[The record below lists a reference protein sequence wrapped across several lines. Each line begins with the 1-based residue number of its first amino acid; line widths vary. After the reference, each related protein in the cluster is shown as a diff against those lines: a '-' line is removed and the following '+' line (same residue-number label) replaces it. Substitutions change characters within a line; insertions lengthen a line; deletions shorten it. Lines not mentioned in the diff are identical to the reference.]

1 MIVLEA
7 RAGLG
12 NRMYSIASAY
22 YLAKNADQK
31 LVVLWDVDKS
41 LGARADILFP
51 FQRNFDSVY
60 DRVLL
65 KTRADQTSE
74 KRKDQEILQVRC
86 LHRPDNYESR
96 DALTACGRLFLFN
109 RACQTSRASLY

>member
-31 LVVLWDVDKS
+31 LVVLWDVDKEH
-41 LGARADILFP
+41 P
-51 FQRNFDSVY
+51 
-60 DRVLL
+60 
-65 KTRADQTSE
+65 
-74 KRKDQEILQVRC
+74 
-86 LHRPDNYESR
+86 
-96 DALTACGRLFLFN
+96 
-109 RACQTSRASLY
+109 